1 MLYNLKPVIKQIV
14 DAANL
19 KSGLVIIHAGKELS
33 HRIRSTGE
41 TGPSHI
47 HEWSSSDL
55 RTRRTK
61 AIKNNEVIFA
71 WYEGETMS
79 TNYISYNQGML
90 NNEADIVIMA
100 GIREDSLPYVR
111 IIKARILLDGIPGYP
126 MNRELP
132 LIPITNNVAVE
143 NQNDGADIEEGMVI
157 VRRQGFRSDDMLSVA
172 FNRKRA
178 VGFVQIPDL
187 GIDWVVETPILA
199 SPVILLR
206 GLCVGIEDLGQ
217 VSHPGIPFAYI
228 LREKEGYARNLL
240 LLSAHGDVRTIPKHL
255 EISDMLQQYASEV
268 INNNP
273 LIAFPDYDNY
283 DFGRKC
289 VSFTAKYGT
298 IKSINIELDK

>member
-1 MLYNLKPVIKQIV
+1 MLYNISSLVKQLVAAAKLDAGLTIV
-14 DAANL
+14 YCD
-19 KSGLVIIHAGKELS
+19 KELS
-33 HRIRSTGE
+33 NRIMATRVRE
-41 TGPSHI
+41 LAYPS
-47 HEWSSSDL
+47 EWSTDAARAL
-55 RTRRTK
+55 R
-61 AIKNNEVIFA
+61 NESLEAYKMTEKWLIDA
-71 WYEGETMS
+71 YPNREHS
-79 TNYISYNQGML
+79 AADDRI
-90 NNEADIVIMA
+90 NNEADIVVKF
-100 GIREDSLPYVR
+100 GILENSLPYMLV
-111 IIKARILLDGIPGYP
+111 IKARTIVEKMPGFP
-126 MNRELP
+126 VRRKIH
-132 LIPITNNVAVE
+132 LIPVTNRVAVE
-143 NQNDGADIEEGMVI
+143 NQNGGADIEEGMVI